1 VEEQK
6 PKEIPQNNIQKQELN
21 KGAKKT
27 NHKKYIIQSVILLV
41 LFSLIYMMYSYI
53 GSLSKG
59 PIKHIREKQTPTN
72 VPANQKIVP
81 SVSSMEQSGFTEK
94 ISDSSMEPTY
104 TIGETVN
111 VDLFFGDRA
120 LKRGEI
126 VLLKIDQNSLAV
138 RRIVGLPGEKVK
150 IMSNKLYINGREL
163 SENYLKTNSTP
174 PGQFLKENI
183 EKEIPEDNYLYLN
196 DNRESFSDSRNLG
209 FVSILDI
216 TGIVK

>member
-1 VEEQK
+1 MEEEK

-21 KGAKKT
+21 KGTKKT
-27 NHKKYIIQSVILLV
+27 NYKKYIIQSVILLV
-41 LFSLIYMMYSYI
+41 LFSLIYMTYSYI

-59 PIKHIREKQTPTN
+59 PIKHIQEKQTPTN
-72 VPANQKIVP
+72 APANQKIVP
-81 SVSSMEQSGFTEK
+81 SVSFVEQPDFTEK

-104 TIGETVN
+104 TIGETIN

-126 VLLKIDQNSLAV
+126 VLLKIDQNSLAIK
-138 RRIVGLPGEKVK
+138 RIVGLPGEKVE
-150 IMSNKLYINGREL
+150 IILNKLYINSQGL
-163 SENYLKTNSTP
+163 SEDYLKTNSTP

-196 DNRESFSDSRNLG
+196 DNRESLSDSRNLG